1 MAHNGYGHDTG
12 VHCSVTAV
20 DAGLMRHKSGLPFS
34 RKVVAADNIVKAP
47 GMASVNELFARLLFQ
62 NVRD

>member
-1 MAHNGYGHDTG
+1 
-12 VHCSVTAV
+12 
-20 DAGLMRHKSGLPFS
+20 MRHKSGLPFS